1 MSGEAKESGS
11 RPLPGIEKPKRFR
24 PTFHYELVACGFRG
38 HELVGMDA
46 AHVRP
51 GDEPLVREADGFRWY
66 RCLRCDSWLPLPPPT
81 DPAKDHIPDRD
92 HIELPLRGR
101 ALRDKFVLRLI
112 AIDRG
117 IHFLILAI
125 LAAAVFL
132 FAANR
137 DDLRGPYLR
146 LLQAFQGTLSG
157 TTPAPQRGILG
168 ELSKVFSYSNQ
179 KLMLTGFALA
189 AYATVEGIEAVGLW
203 YMQRWAEYLT
213 LVVTASLLPL
223 EIYELSVRV
232 SVLKIIAFA
241 LNVAVV
247 VYLLYAKRL
256 FGIRGGADA
265 EHAARVEDSGWDAFD
280 RATPRGSMRQPLE
293 RPARAGGA

>member
-1 MSGEAKESGS
+1 MSGEAKDTGA

-24 PTFHYELVACGFRG
+24 PTFHYELIACGFSG

-51 GDEPLVREADGFRWY
+51 RDEAFVRETEGIRWY

-92 HIELPLRGR
+92 HIALPLRGR

-132 FAANR
+132 FAANL
-137 DDLRGPYLR
+137 DDLQDAYLR
-146 LLQAFQGTLSG
+146 LLQAFQGTVGG
-157 TTPAPQRGILG
+157 TTPAPHGGILG
-168 ELSKVFSYSNQ
+168 ELAKVFSYSSH
-179 KLMLTGFALA
+179 KLLVTGFALA
-189 AYATVEGIEAVGLW
+189 VYGLVEGVEAVGLW

-213 LVVTASLLPL
+213 LIVTASFLPL

-241 LNVAVV
+241 LNIAVV

-256 FGIRGGADA
+256 FGIRGGASA
-265 EHAARVEDSGWDAFD
+265 EHAARLEDSGWHALDRSTPPGAVDAL
-280 RATPRGSMRQPLE
+280 QPASR
-293 RPARAGGA
+293 RPV